1 MKYSQAD
8 NHLRIELDAK
18 NCSPRPDEIE
28 KMESNL
34 GSLRTMT
41 REFPISDLYIT
52 IYRHPRSNEFKLKT
66 SLVLTGRTL
75 FTADHD
81 KHLHPAFLRCVRKL
95 VAKLR
100 GYLDDLGN
108 KPELAKREE
117 GTRREVVPAAAP
129 DGAALQHAIDEAD
142 YPAFRRAAS
151 VYEGP
156 VRERASRW
164 INRYPEL
171 EAKLGHGFSV
181 NDAVEEVFL
190 NAFECFAERPSAAR
204 LGQWFEDLIDPSLRE
219 LADHFDDEQ
228 MSISVARTL
237 EEMEQTRETGAAH
250 PA

>member
-1 MKYSQAD
+1 MKFSTD
-8 NHLRIELDAK
+8 HPLRIELEAK

-41 REFPISDLYIT
+41 REFPIADLYIT
-52 IYRHPRSNEFKLKT
+52 IYRHPRSNDFKVKT

-75 FTADHD
+75 FTADHHT
-81 KHLHPAFLRCVRKL
+81 HLHPAFQRCVRKL

-117 GTRREVVPAAAP
+117 GTRREVVPTAAP
-129 DGAALQHAIDEAD
+129 DGDALERAIDEAD
-142 YPAFRRAAS
+142 YAAFRRAGA

-156 VRERASRW
+156 IRERASRW

-171 EAKLGHGFSV
+171 EAKLGNGFSV

-190 NAFECFAERPSAAR
+190 NAFERFRDRPPAAR
-204 LGQWFEDLIDPSLRE
+204 LGQWLEDLIDPSLRE
-219 LADHFDDEQ
+219 LTEHFDDEQ
-228 MSISVARTL
+228 TSISFSRTL
-237 EEMEQTRETGAAH
+237 EEMRQTQ
-250 PA
+250 